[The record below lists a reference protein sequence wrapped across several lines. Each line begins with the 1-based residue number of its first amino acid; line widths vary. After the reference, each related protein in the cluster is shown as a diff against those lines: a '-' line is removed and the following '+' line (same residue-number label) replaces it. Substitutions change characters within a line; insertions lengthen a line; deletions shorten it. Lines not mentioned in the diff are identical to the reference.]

1 MAYVTVPKDLAKVK
15 NKVAFNLTLRQII
28 CIVVGAAL
36 GLPFY
41 FLTRDTI
48 GTSGAATGMV
58 LLMLP
63 EFLFAMYEKDGMHM
77 EKILQNFIRVRF
89 QRPAIRR
96 YETAN
101 LYEEAAYPY
110 KVPENKPQTKGG
122 LHRGKKEKVPPAK
135 PVRADAKSTRF
146 PLKGKAKR
154 ISVQDSIAYKEMGKD
169 GICRVADH
177 VYSKTIRFYDIN
189 YQLAQND
196 DKSAIFENWCDFLN
210 YFDSSIQF
218 QLSFINQK
226 SSMKEYEKV
235 IQIEPQNDAF
245 DDVRMEYAQMLHN
258 QLAKGNNGLLKSKYI
273 TFAIEADNLAM
284 ARPKLERIETDIL
297 SNFRSWA

>member
-41 FLTRDTI
+41 FLKRDTI

-96 YETAN
+96 SPPWGRRKVRSRPYDTVPGRPCQGQLPLTPAPPSGAPTA
-101 LYEEAAYPY
+101 P
-110 KVPENKPQTKGG
+110 
-122 LHRGKKEKVPPAK
+122 
-135 PVRADAKSTRF
+135 
-146 PLKGKAKR
+146 
-154 ISVQDSIAYKEMGKD
+154 
-169 GICRVADH
+169 
-177 VYSKTIRFYDIN
+177 
-189 YQLAQND
+189 
-196 DKSAIFENWCDFLN
+196 
-210 YFDSSIQF
+210 
-218 QLSFINQK
+218 
-226 SSMKEYEKV
+226 
-235 IQIEPQNDAF
+235 
-245 DDVRMEYAQMLHN
+245 
-258 QLAKGNNGLLKSKYI
+258 
-273 TFAIEADNLAM
+273 
-284 ARPKLERIETDIL
+284 RP
-297 SNFRSWA
+297 